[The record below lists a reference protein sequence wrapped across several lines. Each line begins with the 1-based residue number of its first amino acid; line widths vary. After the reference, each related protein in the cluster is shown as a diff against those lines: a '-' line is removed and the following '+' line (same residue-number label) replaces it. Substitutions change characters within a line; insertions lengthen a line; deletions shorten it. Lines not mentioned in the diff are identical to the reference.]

1 MARSVGFVAVKKA
14 SAVSPKGTYEQKVIL
29 KRARDTLFAN
39 SCYYFAT
46 KHRHSRLFYLTY
58 INLY

>member
-29 KRARDTLFAN
+29 KKGQGYSVR
-39 SCYYFAT
+39 
-46 KHRHSRLFYLTY
+46 
-58 INLY
+58 